1 MKRILRYMAV
11 TLLCVISLVTA
22 LSAKDYRVEEIR
34 NVQLANRTHFV
45 SNPDGILSPKAVAEL
60 NDVALSLK
68 ERGLAEV
75 AIVVVSSIDPDD
87 PFTFAVDLF
96 EKWGVGNEKADNGL
110 GILLVDDVHEIRF
123 VTGYGL
129 EGVLPDA
136 RCVQLQHEYMLPH
149 FRNGDYDR
157 GMVEGLRAVDTL
169 LSSGELEG
177 VTNSE
182 EEEREAMIAG
192 LVIVVLLVILPLAL
206 LLIASFKA
214 SKCPNCGKHS
224 LKVVE
229 RHIERNPSNPMMDNT
244 ITILVCQ
251 HCHSRHRRTQQTP
264 RRGGGGGMG
273 GPIIFGGFG
282 GGRGFGG
289 GGGFGGGFGGG
300 SFGGGGGGSRW

>member
-11 TLLCVISLVTA
+11 TLLCVISLVTV

-45 SNPDGILSPKAVAEL
+45 SNPDGILSREAVAEL

-157 GMVEGLRAVDTL
+157 GMVEGLRAVETL

-214 SKCPNCGKHS
+214 SKCPNCGKHG
-224 LKVVE
+224 LKVTHREIIKDSATARVTVE
-229 RHIERNPSNPMMDNT
+229 QLTCS
-244 ITILVCQ
+244 
-251 HCHSRHRRTQQTP
+251 HCGSKHKRTKREDKPQ
-264 RRGGGGGMG
+264 GGGG

-289 GGGFGGGFGGG
+289 GGFGGGGFGGG

>member
-11 TLLCVISLVTA
+11 TLLCVISLVTV

-214 SKCPNCGKHS
+214 SKCPNCGKHG
-224 LKVVE
+224 LKVTRRDIIEDSATARVTVE
-229 RHIERNPSNPMMDNT
+229 QLTCS
-244 ITILVCQ
+244 
-251 HCHSRHRRTQQTP
+251 HCGSKHKRTKREDKPQ
-264 RRGGGGGMG
+264 GGGG

>member
-11 TLLCVISLVTA
+11 TLLCVISLAPV

-45 SNPDGILSPKAVAEL
+45 SNPDGILSREAVAEL

-182 EEEREAMIAG
+182 EDEREAMIAG
-192 LVIVVLLVILPLAL
+192 LVVVVLLVILPLAL

-214 SKCPNCGKHS
+214 SKCPNCGKHG
-224 LKVVE
+224 LKVTHREIIKDSATARVTVE
-229 RHIERNPSNPMMDNT
+229 QLTCS
-244 ITILVCQ
+244 
-251 HCHSRHRRTQQTP
+251 HCGSKHKRTKREDKPQ
-264 RRGGGGGMG
+264 GGGG

>member
-11 TLLCVISLVTA
+11 TLLCVISLAPV

-214 SKCPNCGKHS
+214 SKCPNCGKHG
-224 LKVVE
+224 LKVTRREIIVDSATARVTVE
-229 RHIERNPSNPMMDNT
+229 QLTCS
-244 ITILVCQ
+244 
-251 HCHSRHRRTQQTP
+251 HCGSKHKRTKREDKPQ
-264 RRGGGGGMG
+264 GGGG

-282 GGRGFGG
+282 GGRGFG